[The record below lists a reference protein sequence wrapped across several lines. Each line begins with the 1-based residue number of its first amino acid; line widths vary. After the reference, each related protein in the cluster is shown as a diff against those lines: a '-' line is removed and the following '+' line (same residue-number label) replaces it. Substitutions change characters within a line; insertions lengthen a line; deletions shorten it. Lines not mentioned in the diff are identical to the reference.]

1 MARIAVDRLQ
11 PGVFISLTEI
21 GWLRHPFLL
30 NEFRITSERQVRAL
44 REMGLKEVVWDPSR
58 STAEPLKVS
67 PPGTA
72 NTDEEIDFGSAA
84 LASMLDDKRRR
95 VERVRALRETLA
107 RREREYEQSI
117 QSASSI
123 LRLITAKPL
132 EAHTRAKALIQR
144 NVDVLLNS
152 ESVAVHLV
160 NQKAREI
167 GLPQHSLNVMVLS
180 LLLGK
185 ALDLSEEEMR
195 SLGMGALLHDVG
207 KHEIPPRILRAVNR
221 TPPEEEFYRAH
232 IGYGI
237 KDVSDMRELTT
248 AARNIIACHHE
259 RFDGSGFPNKLVGE
273 KIPRLARIVAI
284 ANRYDNLCNPL
295 DVKLAKMPV
304 EALAQMLKR
313 ESGYFET
320 ELLNRFIRMMGI
332 YPPGTFVR
340 LSNGCVGLVMETDPN
355 SLLRPL
361 VMLYDA
367 EIPRSEALVLD
378 LAAAE
383 LAIEAPVNPETL
395 PTETIEYLAPR
406 GRVDYYVE
414 GR

>member
-44 REMGLKEVVWDPSR
+44 REMGLKEVPWDPKR
-58 STAEPLKVS
+58 STAEPLEVS
-67 PPGTA
+67 PVGTA
-72 NTDEEIDFGSAA
+72 EEEADWGDAA
-84 LASMLDDKRRR
+84 LASMLDDKRQR

-107 RREREYEQSI
+107 RREREYEQSL
-117 QSASSI
+117 AGANAI
-123 LRLITAKPL
+123 LRLVTAKPL
-132 EAHTRAKALIQR
+132 EAHAQAQALIQR

-160 NQKAREI
+160 NQKAREV
-167 GLPQHSLNVMVLS
+167 GLPQHALNVMVLS

-185 ALDLSEEEMR
+185 AVGLSAEEMR

-207 KHEIPPRILRAVNR
+207 KHEIPARILRAARR

-237 KDVSDMRELTT
+237 KDVAGMRELTT

-259 RFDGSGFPNKLVGE
+259 RCDGSGFPNGLAGE

-284 ANRYDNLCNPL
+284 ANRYDNLCNPF
-295 DVKLAKMPV
+295 DAGPAKMPV
-304 EALAQMLKR
+304 EALARLLKHEAGHFDR
-313 ESGYFET
+313 
-320 ELLNRFIRMMGI
+320 ELLNRFIRLMGI

-340 LSNGCVGLVMETDPN
+340 LTNDSVGLVMETDPDN
-355 SLLRPL
+355 LLRPL

-367 EIPRSEALVLD
+367 EIPRNEALVLD
-378 LAAAE
+378 LVAAD
-383 LAIEAPVNPETL
+383 LAIEGPVDPSTL
-395 PTETIEYLAPR
+395 PSAVIEYLAPR
-406 GRVDYYVE
+406 GRVDYYVDS
-414 GR
+414 R